1 MKFDAV
7 YYEPAIFDY
16 PLGRQLRE
24 EYRDLPWIPIESHNS
39 IREMQEKPNDQFGH
53 MKRNLIAGIRKTH
66 KYVENHKV
74 SDYLVPY
81 TSSGCT
87 AMCLYCYLVCNYNK
101 CSYLRLFVN
110 REEMLDKINKLGIG
124 PGGLG
129 GTTTALAVNVNTY
142 PTHIAGLPVGINI
155 CCHVNRHAR
164 RVL

>member
-101 CSYLRLFVN
+101 CAYLRLFVN
-110 REEMLDKINKLGIG
+110 REQMLDRIIKKGKNSARTSYISFQKIS
-124 PGGLG
+124 
-129 GTTTALAVNVNTY
+129 
-142 PTHIAGLPVGINI
+142 
-155 CCHVNRHAR
+155 
-164 RVL
+164 